1 MACNQTKYVGKGVI
15 IEYAIA
21 CPEDRPASGDYLRL
35 GAMRTKEF
43 NLEWETADAT
53 ADDSIGSLRENLA
66 TFQTAT
72 VSGDGVLV
80 NSADGSALTE
90 LTKHFANPVATSG
103 QPVVWMRMT
112 FPDVTFEAA
121 MLLTTLSRS
130 APYDDVATYSLEA
143 SATAS
148 PYGLLIEDTPVP
160 VDPATVT
167 VTPETASIE
176 EGATTQLA
184 AVVGPTGAPQSVVWT
199 SATPATATVSTT
211 GLVTGVA
218 AGVVVITA
226 RSSVN
231 TAILDTST
239 ITVTAP

>member
-15 IEYAIA
+15 LEYAIA
-21 CPEDRPASGDYLRL
+21 CPEDRPDSGDYLRL

-80 NSADGSALTE
+80 NSVDGSALTE

-167 VTPETASIE
+167 VTPDTASIL
-176 EGATTQLA
+176 EGATQQLA

-199 SATPATATVSTT
+199 SATPATATVSST

-231 TAILDTST
+231 TAILDTAT